1 MPDAFASGRYAVRSF
16 LGEGGKKRV
25 YLAHDTRLDRDVAL
39 AVIKT
44 EGLDEAGR
52 LRIQRE
58 AQAMARLGDH
68 PHVVTVFDI
77 GEEDGQPYI
86 VSQFMPGG
94 DVERLL
100 AEAPEH
106 RLPIAHAIRIAEQ
119 ICQALAHAHARGI
132 VHRDVKP
139 GNVWLAGDGA
149 AQLGDFGLAV
159 ALDRSRLT
167 VPGMMVGT
175 AVYRA
180 PEQAVGG
187 GADARTDLYALG
199 AMLYEML
206 TGRPPFLGDDS
217 VAVISQHLNTP
228 PLSPS
233 WHNPEVP
240 PALEA
245 LVLELL
251 AKAPA
256 DRPASADVVRE
267 RLGLAASAPPAPAP
281 VAATPRPGVGQ
292 LVSGRF
298 VGRTDELA
306 TLKAAVEAALGGRGG
321 LVMLGG
327 EPGIGKSRLAEEA
340 GVYAQLRGAQVL
352 VGHCYEAEAAQ
363 PYLPFVEA
371 IRQYVA
377 VRPVDALA
385 SELGEGASDV
395 AKLVSEIRQ
404 RLPSVPPSAQL
415 PPDQERWRLF
425 ESVCAFLVSAS
436 RASPLMLV
444 LDDLHW
450 ADAPSLLLL
459 RHLVRRLGE
468 SRILVIGTY
477 RDVELD
483 RRHPL
488 AEALAE
494 LRRQRLY
501 QRLVLR
507 GFSMGEVVSLMEAR
521 AEHALEPRGQ
531 ELARAIHRESEGN
544 PFFIE
549 EILRHLVETGAIYRH
564 EGRWVSDAASPD
576 EIGIPEGIREVLGRR
591 LSRLSEATNR
601 ILAQGAVLGREFDFA
616 VLGRMA
622 GAGEDELLGA
632 IEEALDAHL
641 LVEAKGRAAPTYGFT
656 HALVRQTLYEEL
668 SLPRKQRHHLRAAEA
683 IEAVYARNLGPHV
696 ASLALHL
703 RLAGAAAD
711 ATKVLGYTLRAA
723 EAAAV
728 VFAWEEAAGHLEAA
742 VELMEDQDAEPAA
755 RARILERLADLMY
768 VTGTDPERAI
778 TYLQKALGLYERAG
792 EPERVAQ
799 MHSRL
804 GFHRA
809 FFVEA
814 MDIAEALRHFEAA
827 EPVLAT
833 GPPRPS
839 QVYHYIGVSTAALW
853 SYRTEDGLAASARAL
868 ELAER
873 LGERGLW
880 ANAAAL
886 RGYHLWESGRIP
898 EGMDLIERAWEAA
911 DRANHGTAA
920 FVAAWFRGARAGLS
934 GDPRDTQA
942 WLRRELDKPRMAQAV
957 GQRRFLLD
965 TLAFQHLMSGEP
977 AAARSLVTEAF
988 GDAPPT
994 TSMMVAFFSH
1004 AGDWERGIPRLK
1016 EARALYRKTGN
1027 RVFELAV
1034 LSWLATLARL
1044 RGDGVEIEATTCEA
1058 LALAVECGT
1067 AANQIFIGR
1076 DWVVDL
1082 VAGGRV
1088 AEAAE
1093 IAARSRALL
1102 DAGREWRGREGD
1114 VLETEAIVAA
1124 AEGRLAEAEARFAQA
1139 IDVTRRYGIV
1149 WSEASTLHEW
1159 GRALVRAGERAR
1171 AAEKLDAA
1179 LEVYRR
1185 AGFGP
1190 RWLERVIADKLR
1202 AQGVDSRD
1210 VMRSLDAVVARVE
1223 LARPD
1228 LRRHAAPDGRV
1239 TLVFSDMEGF
1249 TEMTERLGDRAAHEV
1264 IKAHN
1269 AIVRGEVA
1277 RHGGVEVELQGDGF
1291 LLAFADAGR
1300 ALACATA
1307 IQRAFAA
1314 YSAEHP
1320 EQPIRVRIGLHTG
1333 EAIQEADRFF
1343 GKTVILAARIAAQA
1357 RGGEI
1362 LASSAARAGGADG
1375 TIRFGDR
1382 REATL
1387 KGLAGTY
1394 SLHPVV
1400 WAAGPPAAE
1409 PQVG

>member
-1 MPDAFASGRYAVRSF
+1 MHEPSTFAGGRYAVRRF

-25 YLAHDTRLDRDVAL
+25 YLARDTRLDRDVAL

-52 LRIQRE
+52 LRVQRE

-77 GEEDGQPYI
+77 GEEDGQAYI
-86 VSQFMPGG
+86 VSQFMAGG

-100 AEAPEH
+100 AEAADH
-106 RLPIAHAIRIAEQ
+106 RLPIAQATRIADQ
-119 ICQALAHAHARGI
+119 ICQALAHAHARDV

-139 GNVWLAGDGA
+139 GNVWLAADGS

-175 AVYRA
+175 AVYMA
-180 PEQAVGG
+180 PEQALGG
-187 GADARTDLYALG
+187 TTDGRSDLYALG

-228 PLSPS
+228 PLAPS

-245 LVLELL
+245 LVMDLL
-251 AKAPA
+251 AKAPEE
-256 DRPASADVVRE
+256 RPRSAETVCE
-267 RLGLAASAPPAPAP
+267 RLRLASSAPAASAPEAS
-281 VAATPRPGVGQ
+281 AARAGVGQ

-298 VGRTDELA
+298 VGRAEELA

-321 LVMLGG
+321 LVVLGG
-327 EPGIGKSRLAEEA
+327 EPGIGKTRLAEETA
-340 GVYAQLRGAQVL
+340 VYAQLRGAQVL
-352 VGHCYEAEAAQ
+352 TGHCYEAEAAL
-363 PYLPFVEA
+363 PYLPFIEA
-371 IRQYVA
+371 IRQYVT
-377 VRPVDALA
+377 VRPADALA
-385 SELGEGASDV
+385 RELGEGASDV

-404 RLPSVPPSAQL
+404 RLPNVPPSAQL

-425 ESVCAFLVSAS
+425 ESICAFLVSAS
-436 RASPLMLV
+436 RASPLVLV

-468 SRILVIGTY
+468 SRLLVIGTY

-494 LRRQRLY
+494 LRRERLY
-501 QRLVLR
+501 QRLLLR
-507 GFSMGEVVSLMEAR
+507 GFSMAEVVSLMEAR
-521 AEHALEPRGQ
+521 AEHALEPRAVD
-531 ELARAIHRESEGN
+531 LARAIHRESEGN

-549 EILRHLVETGAIYRH
+549 EILRHLVETGAIYRRD
-564 EGRWVSDAASPD
+564 GRWVSDAASPED
-576 EIGIPEGIREVLGRR
+576 LGIPEGIREVLGRR

-622 GAGEDELLGA
+622 GVSDDELLGA
-632 IEEALDAHL
+632 VEQALEARLV
-641 LVEAKGRAAPTYGFT
+641 VEAKGRVAPTYGFT

-668 SLPRKQRHHLRAAEA
+668 SLPRKQRLHLRAADA
-683 IEAVYARNLGPHV
+683 IETTYARNLAPHV
-696 ASLALHL
+696 ASLAVHL

-711 ATKVLGYTLRAA
+711 AAKVLAYTLRAA
-723 EAAAV
+723 EAAAA
-728 VFAWEEAAGHLEAA
+728 VFAWEESAGHLEAA
-742 VELMEDQDAEPAA
+742 VELMEDQGAEPAA

-768 VTGTDPERAI
+768 VTGTDPEKAI
-778 TYLQKALGLYERAG
+778 AYLEKALGLYEQAG
-792 EPERVAQ
+792 EPERAAQ

-814 MDIAEALRHFEAA
+814 MDIAEAMRHFRAA
-827 EPVLAT
+827 EPVLAA

-839 QVYHYIGVSTAALW
+839 QVYHYIGVSCAALW
-853 SYRTEDGLAASARAL
+853 SYRTADGLAASARAL
-868 ELAER
+868 ELANQIDDQ
-873 LGERGLW
+873 GLW

-886 RGYHLWESGRIP
+886 RGYHLHESGRLA
-898 EGMDLIERAWEAA
+898 EGTDLIERAWEAA

-920 FVAAWFRGARAGLS
+920 FIAAWFRGSRAGIS

-942 WLRRELDKPRMAQAV
+942 WLRRELDKPRMARAR

-977 AAARSLVTEAF
+977 DVARALRAEAY
-988 GDAPPT
+988 GDAPPI
-994 TSMMVAFFSH
+994 TSMMVYSSVH
-1004 AGDWERGIPRLK
+1004 EGDWERGAARLN
-1016 EARALYRKTGN
+1016 EARVLYRQAGN
-1027 RVFELAV
+1027 RVFELAALV
-1034 LSWLATLARL
+1034 WLSTLAQL
-1044 RGDGVEIEATTCEA
+1044 RGDAAGIEAALDAA
-1058 LALAVECGT
+1058 LAMAVEVDS
-1067 AANQIFIGR
+1067 AANQIFVGR
-1076 DWVVDL
+1076 DLVVHL
-1082 VAGGRV
+1082 VAAGRV

-1093 IAARSRALL
+1093 HAARARALV
-1102 DAGREWRGREGD
+1102 DAGREWRGRVGD
-1114 VLETEAIVAA
+1114 VVETEAMVAA
-1124 AEGRLAEAEARFAQA
+1124 AEGRLTDAEEGFARAVD
-1139 IDVTRRYGIV
+1139 IDRRYGIV
-1149 WSEASTLHEW
+1149 WSEAHALHEW
-1159 GRALVRAGERAR
+1159 GRALLRAGEPAR
-1171 AAEKLDAA
+1171 AMEKLDAA
-1179 LEVYRR
+1179 LDIYRR

-1202 AQGVDSRD
+1202 TQGIDSRD
-1210 VMRSLDAVVARVE
+1210 VKRSLDAVVARVE
-1223 LARPD
+1223 HTRPD

-1264 IKAHN
+1264 IKVHN
-1269 AIVRGEVA
+1269 TIVREEVK
-1277 RHGGVEVELQGDGF
+1277 RHDGVEVELQGDGF
-1291 LLAFADAGR
+1291 LLAFPEARR
-1300 ALACATA
+1300 ALGCAVG
-1307 IQRAFAA
+1307 IQRALAA

-1362 LASSAARAGGADG
+1362 LVSSPVREVGAGEA
-1375 TIRFGDR
+1375 IRFGER

-1387 KGLAGTY
+1387 KGLTGTY
-1394 SLHPVV
+1394 SLHPVA
-1400 WAAGPPAAE
+1400 WAAVSA
-1409 PQVG
+1409 